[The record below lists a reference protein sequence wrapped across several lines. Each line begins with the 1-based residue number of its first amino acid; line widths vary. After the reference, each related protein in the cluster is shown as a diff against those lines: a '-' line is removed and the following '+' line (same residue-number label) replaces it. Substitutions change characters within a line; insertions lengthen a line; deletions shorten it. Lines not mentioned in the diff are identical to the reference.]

1 MICAGEPEGGAD
13 SCQGDSG
20 GPLSVVEGG
29 VTFQVGVVSFGEG
42 CAAPGI
48 PGVYARL
55 PSPASGWLEATVRE
69 NGGIETSA
77 SYTVTLSDGDSATL
91 NFGNFR

>member
-1 MICAGEPEGGAD
+1 M
-13 SCQGDSG
+13 
-20 GPLSVVEGG
+20 
-29 VTFQVGVVSFGEG
+29 TFQVGVVSFGEG

-69 NGGIETSA
+69 NGGVETSR
-77 SYTVTLSDGDSATL
+77 SYTVTLSDGERTTL
-91 NFGNFR
+91 NFGNFK